1 MQLRQPVH
9 SRELPWFKSNGWGN
23 GERVSGVPTRAE
35 LGAKVGG
42 IGDRVSGVQHMTG
55 TGMFES
61 EPLT

>member
-1 MQLRQPVH
+1 MSCLG
-9 SRELPWFKSNGWGN
+9 SRATVGVI

-35 LGAKVGG
+35 LGANVGG
-42 IGDRVSGVQHMTG
+42 IGDRVSGVQHMTV